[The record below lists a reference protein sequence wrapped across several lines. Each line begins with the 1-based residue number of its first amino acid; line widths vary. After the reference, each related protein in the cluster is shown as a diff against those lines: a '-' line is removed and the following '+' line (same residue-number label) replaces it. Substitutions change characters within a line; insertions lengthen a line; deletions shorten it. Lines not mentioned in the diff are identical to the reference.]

1 MPDLFQQMSS
11 LVMQSRKAIAVM
23 GAPLSVIILTEGNS
37 EIQSYRVCGV
47 MWLSGIVMV
56 TYVCSQA
63 DRHHFLETMCRCART
78 KKPCRKHH

>member
-1 MPDLFQQMSS
+1 
-11 LVMQSRKAIAVM
+11 MQSRKAIAVM

-63 DRHHFLETMCRCART
+63 DRHHFL
-78 KKPCRKHH
+78 